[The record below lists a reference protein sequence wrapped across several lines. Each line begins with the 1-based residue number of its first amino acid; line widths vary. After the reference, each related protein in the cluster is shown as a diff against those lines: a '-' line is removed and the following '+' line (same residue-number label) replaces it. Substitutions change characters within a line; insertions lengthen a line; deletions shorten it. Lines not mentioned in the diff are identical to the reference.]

1 LLGKSQYDGAAE
13 FHPGAASAVC
23 SQAWLFALRVLLRIG
38 IGGRFG
44 QCVVA
49 AGTASACGSS
59 ASGRDTRIDNGRGR
73 FAPAFART
81 SHSFLIG

>member
-23 SQAWLFALRVLLRIG
+23 SQARFFALRVLLRIG
-38 IGGRFG
+38 IGGRFAE
-44 QCVVA
+44 CVVA
-49 AGTASACGSS
+49 SATASARGSIAS
-59 ASGRDTRIDNGRGR
+59 AGNTRIDSGHGR
-73 FAPAFART
+73 FASAFART